1 MQRRERNCD
10 QRTPRKHEE
19 KGFRDPKAGKE
30 NGAYC
35 QERYG
40 SLGPKA

>member
-1 MQRRERNCD
+1 MQRSERNCD

-30 NGAYC
+30 NDAYR
-35 QERYG
+35 QKRYG
-40 SLGPKA
+40 SFGPKA